1 MHPACDLLVA
11 DESMAPFLDIEQVLL
26 VLGTLE
32 DLIFVWVGL
41 AQFLVIINEPEEFLI
56 PL

>member
-1 MHPACDLLVA
+1 MHPTCDSLVA

-32 DLIFVWVGL
+32 DLIFVWVE
-41 AQFLVIINEPEEFLI
+41 LVEFVVKVNEPEEFLI